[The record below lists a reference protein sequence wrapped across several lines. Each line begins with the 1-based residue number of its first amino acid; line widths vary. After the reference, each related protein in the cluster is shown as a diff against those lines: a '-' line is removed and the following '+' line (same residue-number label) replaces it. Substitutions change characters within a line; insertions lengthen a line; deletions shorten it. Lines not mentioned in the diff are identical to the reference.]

1 MTVFKIVNHVIIS
14 TYIFK
19 DVPSGWNPSIME
31 KIKGCAFCVLWVSSI
46 AFGYWFL
53 FAPLIPILFI
63 NRKVY
68 RRTTDLIITAWESCT
83 VSLLEIV
90 FGVRTCVTGDAIRSE
105 ETSLII
111 LNHPTRLDWGFL
123 WCALLHSSVPPA
135 HNAKFV
141 LKDAVKNIPIIGKSF
156 SLFLHLLM
164 YHNRYFYFSITYK

>member
-1 MTVFKIVNHVIIS
+1 M
-14 TYIFK
+14 
-19 DVPSGWNPSIME
+19 
-31 KIKGCAFCVLWVSSI
+31 LWVSSI

-53 FAPLIPILFI
+53 FAPLLPILFI
-63 NRKVY
+63 NRKLY
-68 RRTTDLIITAWESCT
+68 RRTTDLIITAWESST

-141 LKDAVKNIPIIGKSF
+141 IKDAVKNIPGVGKLCQIF
-156 SLFLHLLM
+156 S
-164 YHNRYFYFSITYK
+164 NVINTKNFYFLL

>member
-1 MTVFKIVNHVIIS
+1 M
-14 TYIFK
+14 
-19 DVPSGWNPSIME
+19 
-31 KIKGCAFCVLWVSSI
+31 LWVSSI

-53 FAPLIPILFI
+53 FAPLLPILFI
-63 NRKVY
+63 NRKLY
-68 RRTTDLIITAWESCT
+68 RRTTDLIITAWESST

-141 LKDAVKNIPIIGKSF
+141 IKDAVKNIPGVGKLCQNF
-156 SLFLHLLM
+156 S
-164 YHNRYFYFSITYK
+164 NVINTKNFYLIPQIL